1 MLLWFIAL
9 AAFIYNLSYLHVHDE
24 MRFIILTMLMV
35 TGATGVSLTNDLFNM
50 YVFLEIASISA
61 YALVNAYRTA
71 ETAEASMK
79 YLILG
84 SVATSFV
91 LFALILIYQGTRSLN
106 MWIFP
111 LRLVP
116 CLRVHFG

>member
-1 MLLWFIAL
+1 MDKPIFVFMSVLNPSGNCSLDRCFRCGSEYVVVFIAL

-79 YLILG
+79 YLIL
-84 SVATSFV
+84 V
-91 LFALILIYQGTRSLN
+91 Q
-106 MWIFP
+106 
-111 LRLVP
+111 
-116 CLRVHFG
+116 

>member
-1 MLLWFIAL
+1 
-9 AAFIYNLSYLHVHDE
+9 VHDE

-61 YALVNAYRTA
+61 YALINAYRTA

-106 MWIFP
+106 MWDISFKIGSMP
-111 LRLVP
+111 
-116 CLRVHFG
+116 RVHFGLLLLRSLWLWCGRSNLAS